1 MSLSDSNTWG
11 NSHAWDNAFADT
23 ERVVFWANTPLAIE
37 LNQEAIKDIRR
48 VTVHKRHRRYNPC
61 SVEFVAK
68 DNYTFAAVE
77 LYHWQRGRVTGVGF
91 AKRRPTDAYDKV
103 RGFKIALKR
112 AIEAAINGD

>member
-1 MSLSDSNTWG
+1 MSLSDI
-11 NSHAWDNAFADT
+11 AFADT
-23 ERVVFWANTPLAIE
+23 EHVVFGANTVLARE
-37 LNQEAIKDIRR
+37 LSQEAIKDIRR
-48 VTVHKRHRRYNPC
+48 VTINKRHRRYMPHTAD
-61 SVEFVAK
+61 FVAK